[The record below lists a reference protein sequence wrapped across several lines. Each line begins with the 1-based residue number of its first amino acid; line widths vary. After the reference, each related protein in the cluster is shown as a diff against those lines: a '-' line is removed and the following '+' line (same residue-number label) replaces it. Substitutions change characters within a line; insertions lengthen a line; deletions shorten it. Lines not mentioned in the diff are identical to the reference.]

1 MKSCTKCL
9 VTETADTISFDAKG
23 TCSVCVQVEHKLG
36 VVDWGQRAGEL
47 VALCAQAQQR
57 NGQYDCIV
65 PFSGGKDSTYQL
77 WYVVTQL
84 KLRPLV
90 VRYNHW
96 GNRAVLERNN
106 ARTFK
111 RLGVEVIDFRPNW
124 NVVRETMREA
134 LLRKGDS
141 CWHCHTG
148 VYSFPMHMAIMFRTP
163 LIFWGESLKEYQSWL
178 DPTAKEDVDE
188 VRFNRAMNLGM
199 TADDMWE
206 FLEGRVDRRDLIYH
220 TYPPKAQLDKL
231 GVKSICL
238 GDYVKWDTKAQ
249 VEIIKRELGWQGDE
263 VEGIPAQF
271 DYEKIECQMQGV
283 RDWLKF
289 IKRGFGRTNH
299 LANIEIR
306 HGRMER
312 AEGARLAAEY
322 DGKEPA
328 SLAFFLEAIGMTRD
342 EFYEIALSHVV
353 DPWQPLD
360 PDNVQ
365 VGKRLHDMK
374 EWV

>member
-47 VALCAQAQQR
+47 LTLCAQAQQR

-178 DPTAKEDVDE
+178 DPTEKENVDE

-220 TYPPKAQLDKL
+220 TYPPKTQLDAL

-238 GDYVKWDTKAQ
+238 GDYVKWDTKVQ
-249 VEIIKRELGWQGDE
+249 VEIIKRELGWEGDE

-360 PDNVQ
+360 PNNVR
-365 VGKRLHDMK
+365 VGKALSDMGS
-374 EWV
+374 WL

>member
-283 RDWLKF
+283 RDWLKY

>member
-374 EWV
+374 EWL

>member
-1 MKSCTKCL
+1 MKACTKCL

-374 EWV
+374 EWL